1 MKRAVV
7 IVDSSVW
14 IDYLSGTVVP
24 EVERAAGE
32 ARLLLSPLA
41 IAEVLSG
48 DLTPHYR
55 EVVGWFLQ
63 EFPIHPTPL
72 GHWMEVAD
80 LRRTLRAKGV
90 NTSLP
95 DAHIAQCALEV
106 DATLLTRDDIFLR
119 IAKHTSLRVL
129 R

>member
-14 IDYLSGTVVP
+14 IDYLSGNEVP
-24 EVERAAGE
+24 ELERATAE
-32 ARLLLSPLA
+32 AQLLLSPLA

-55 EVVGWFLQ
+55 ETVGWFLQ

-72 GHWMEVAD
+72 GHWMAVAE
-80 LRRTLRAKGV
+80 LRRTLRTKGV
-90 NTSLP
+90 STSLP
-95 DAHIAQCALEV
+95 DAHIAQCAMEV
-106 DATLLTRDDIFLR
+106 GAALLTRDEIFPR
-119 IAKHTSLRVL
+119 IAGHTTLRVL